1 VFNLADAATR
11 PMRWDRGFQ
20 LPLVGPQNG
29 ASNVD
34 VHINLINVD
43 SGPGPYHYHAR
54 AENVYI
60 VVEGIVEAV
69 VEGQRY
75 YLQKDDVAFI
85 PPGLRHYAGN
95 AGPVTARVI
104 EVYAPAGADFH
115 IVDDPPEIEDV
126 RPCPPGARPLRPARL
141 TPPTPASEA

>member
-1 VFNLADAATR
+1 MEPRAAVVFNLADATTR

-20 LPLVGPQNG
+20 LPLVGEQNG

-34 VHINLINVD
+34 VYINVIKVG

-60 VVEGIVEAV
+60 VLEGTVEAV

-95 AGPVTARVI
+95 AGQV
-104 EVYAPAGADFH
+104 PA
-115 IVDDPPEIEDV
+115 
-126 RPCPPGARPLRPARL
+126 
-141 TPPTPASEA
+141 